1 GVRTPHGVT
10 GAPRAREESM
20 RRLVISLIVVAA
32 FALPGLASAQVKIG
46 YVDLQRA
53 LNEVQEG
60 KAAKA
65 RLKARLEKSQSQLDK
80 EQEALRA
87 KKEELDK
94 KRLAMDEATL
104 RQRMEELDR
113 ELVRVSGLYTQL
125 QRELAE
131 EERQATQEI
140 FGRMRQIISQIA
152 EKEGFDFIFEV
163 NESGL
168 LHAPSALDLTN
179 ELVRRYDATHKG
191 K

>member
-1 GVRTPHGVT
+1 M
-10 GAPRAREESM
+10 M
-20 RRLVISLIVVAA
+20 RRTRFPLIFLVAA
-32 FALPGLASAQVKIG
+32 MLPGIASAELKIG

-65 RLKARLEKSQSQLDK
+65 RLEARLKQSQSQLDK
-80 EQEALRA
+80 EQANLRA
-87 KKEELDK
+87 RKEELDK

-104 RQRMEELDR
+104 RTQMEELDK
-113 ELVRVSGLYTQL
+113 ELVRVSGLYAQL

-131 EERQATQEI
+131 EERRATQEI
-140 FGRMRQIISQIA
+140 FERMRRIIREIA
-152 EKEGFDFIFEV
+152 EKDGFTFVFEV
-163 NESGL
+163 NESGI
-168 LHAPSALDLTN
+168 LHAPTALDLTN

>member
-1 GVRTPHGVT
+1 
-10 GAPRAREESM
+10 M

>member
-1 GVRTPHGVT
+1 
-10 GAPRAREESM
+10 M
-20 RRLVISLIVVAA
+20 RRIVPSLLIVAA
-32 FALPGLASAQVKIG
+32 LALPGLAIAQPKIG

-65 RLKARLEKSQSQLDK
+65 RLKSRLDKSQVQLDK
-80 EQEALRA
+80 EQNTLKA

-104 RQRMEELDR
+104 RQKAEELDR
-113 ELVRVSGLYTQL
+113 ELVRVSGLYSQL

-131 EERQATQEI
+131 EERQATQDI
-140 FGRMRQIISQIA
+140 FGRMRQIIGQMA
-152 EKEGFDFIFEV
+152 EKDGFDFVFEM

-168 LHAPSALDLTN
+168 LYAPPAQDLTN
-179 ELVRRYDATHKG
+179 ELVRRYDATHKA

>member
-1 GVRTPHGVT
+1 
-10 GAPRAREESM
+10 M
-20 RRLVISLIVVAA
+20 RRIAFSVFVLAA
-32 FALPGLASAQVKIG
+32 LALPGLAGAQVKIG

-65 RLKARLEKSQSQLDK
+65 RLKARLEQSQSQLDK

-104 RQRMEELDR
+104 RQRMEELDK
-113 ELVRVSGLYTQL
+113 ELLRVSNLYAQL

-131 EERQATQEI
+131 EERKATQEI
-140 FGRMRQIISQIA
+140 FGRMRQIIAQIA

-168 LHAPSALDLTN
+168 LHAPSALDITN
-179 ELVRRYDATHKG
+179 ELVRRYDATYKG

>member
-1 GVRTPHGVT
+1 
-10 GAPRAREESM
+10 M

-140 FGRMRQIISQIA
+140 FGRMRQIISQVA